1 MENKEQYLALTTEI
15 IAKQTVILGPDI
27 AVLKARSVEGL
38 EVDDAGKVIDIKG
51 DPKETVQKLVNT
63 YVELSGQIVKNAMGS
78 IFDKYPDVK
87 KID

>member
-1 MENKEQYLALTTEI
+1 MENKEQYLSLTTEI
-15 IAKQTVILGPDI
+15 IGKQAVILGPDI

-38 EVDDAGKVIDIKG
+38 TVSDDGKVSDISG

-78 IFDKYPDVK
+78 IFEKYPDLK
-87 KID
+87 N